1 MAPAPQLAM
10 RRDDSTHVR
19 GEPSQGGG
27 IRSTS
32 QCDAAAYAGVMQNAQ
47 RGEQFLLRQLSPRV
61 TERQ

>member
-1 MAPAPQLAM
+1 M